1 MAQSIEELS
10 FKLNIDPVPV
20 LQALSQILGAF
31 NAIKTSVDALNAS
44 VLQLIQNM
52 NNLNNPNPQLPPAPN
67 PPTTPPGTPPTTPPG
82 TPPTTPPGTTPPN
95 TTPPGTTP
103 PGNPP
108 SRPPRPVNPD
118 RIDGQ
123 TRRWINKIKRLVMPL
138 IALFGARAVWKGYMQ
153 GVKQIEQYSDSLKMN
168 AAELSKWAKANE
180 AAGGSQKAF
189 MDAMQ
194 KWTQKTGKSGDE
206 FIDMML
212 SLNSKTKEQQKEF
225 LKLNGISEEA
235 AAIFKL
241 HDDEI
246 VHTLQ
251 VMKEIAYTDKDIA
264 NVKEFNRQWNT
275 FKILAQ
281 GIGEVLMRFVVPAFT
296 AVLKFLNQIQMMI
309 IEHKKLM
316 MLLAAVATVAI
327 GNVFV
332 SQMMAGAGAGG
343 LLTKV
348 LMGLTAG
355 VRKFSLALFASPLTW
370 FLAAIMLI
378 ILAVEDLMVFARGGD
393 SLFGELLQ
401 DFGLSKEEINDIRK
415 EFQEVGAAFSETW
428 GLIKQGFAYLMGY
441 SKNAEIGLKE
451 FLIAPLKLLV
461 LVVAGAIKAI
471 KWLGDMYGFVFA
483 WIAHKIEMM
492 PEYFEKAVNW
502 ITEKW
507 TAFCS
512 ALQEIWDSF
521 VNWIKETFNKIGQ
534 FFVDAWGVIDNAIQ
548 TTGQFI
554 QKWVI
559 DPLLK
564 VLDLIN
570 SAKNAAGNYVD
581 DFLQGGKDLI
591 SNTGDFLSWAAG
603 GDPAGSKLPGTVST
617 PVNTE
622 TNNNTTNNN
631 NVNATITI
639 NNPADSGKAFQD
651 KYGQLLLAPGL
662 TGMNTK

>member
-31 NAIKTSVDALNAS
+31 NAIRTSVDALNAS

-189 MDAMQ
+189 LDAMQ
-194 KWTQKTGKSGDE
+194 KWTEKTGKTGDD
-206 FIDMML
+206 FINMML
-212 SLNSKTKEQQKEF
+212 DLNTKTKEQQKEF

-296 AVLKFLNQIQMMI
+296 AVLKFLNQIQMMV

-428 GLIKQGFAYLMGY
+428 DLIKQGFAYLMGY

-461 LVVAGAIKAI
+461 LVVAGAVKAI

-483 WIAHKIEMM
+483 WIAHKIEML
-492 PEYFEKAVNW
+492 PEYLEKAADW
-502 ITEKW
+502 MLEKW
-507 TAFCS
+507 DSFCNS
-512 ALQEIWDSF
+512 VIELWDTF
-521 VNWIKETFNKIGQ
+521 VNWIKETFSQIGQ
-534 FFVDAWGVIDNAIQ
+534 FFVDAWGVIDNAIIQ
-548 TTGQFI
+548 TGNWI
-554 QKWVI
+554 QSKII

-564 VLDLIN
+564 VLGYIKQ
-570 SAKNAAGNYVD
+570 AKEAAGNYVD
-581 DFLQGGKDLI
+581 DFLQGGKDLM
-591 SNTGDFLSWAAG
+591 SGAGDFLSWATG
-603 GDPAGSKLPGTVST
+603 GDPAGTKLPGTVST

-651 KYGQLLLAPGL
+651 KYRQLLLDPGS
-662 TGMNTK
+662 TGINTK

>member
-103 PGNPP
+103 PGNTP
-108 SRPPRPVNPD
+108 SQPSRPVNPD

-296 AVLKFLNQIQMMI
+296 AVLKFLNQIQMMV

-483 WIAHKIEMM
+483 WIAHKIEML
-492 PEYFEKAVNW
+492 PEYLEKAADW
-502 ITEKW
+502 MLEKW
-507 TAFCS
+507 DSFCNS
-512 ALQEIWDSF
+512 VIELWDTF
-521 VNWIKETFNKIGQ
+521 VNWIKETFSQIGQ
-534 FFVDAWGVIDNAIQ
+534 FFVDAWGVIDNAIIQ
-548 TTGQFI
+548 TGNWI
-554 QKWVI
+554 QSKII

-564 VLDLIN
+564 VLGYIKQ
-570 SAKNAAGNYVD
+570 AKEAAGNYVD

-591 SNTGDFLSWAAG
+591 SGAGDFLSWAAG

>member
-1 MAQSIEELS
+1 
-10 FKLNIDPVPV
+10 
-20 LQALSQILGAF
+20 
-31 NAIKTSVDALNAS
+31 
-44 VLQLIQNM
+44 
-52 NNLNNPNPQLPPAPN
+52 
-67 PPTTPPGTPPTTPPG
+67 
-82 TPPTTPPGTTPPN
+82 
-95 TTPPGTTP
+95 
-103 PGNPP
+103 
-108 SRPPRPVNPD
+108 
-118 RIDGQ
+118 
-123 TRRWINKIKRLVMPL
+123 MPL

-251 VMKEIAYTDKDIA
+251 VMKEIAYTDKDIT

-281 GIGEVLMRFVVPAFT
+281 GIGEVLIRFVVPAFT
-296 AVLKFLNQIQMMI
+296 AVLKFLNQIQMMV

-428 GLIKQGFAYLMGY
+428 DLIKQGFAYLMGY

-471 KWLGDMYGFVFA
+471 KWLGDAYGFVFA
-483 WIAHKIEMM
+483 WIAHKIEMV

-502 ITEKW
+502 IVEKW
-507 TAFCS
+507 IAFCL
-512 ALQEIWDSF
+512 ALRETWDSF

-534 FFVDAWGVIDNAIQ
+534 LFVMAWSVIDNAIQ

-581 DFLQGGKDLI
+581 DFIQGGKDI
-591 SNTGDFLSWAAG
+591 AGDIGDFGSWLLG

-662 TGMNTK
+662 TGMTTK

>member
-103 PGNPP
+103 PGNTP

-296 AVLKFLNQIQMMI
+296 AVLKFLNQIQMMV

-483 WIAHKIEMM
+483 WIAHKIEMV
-492 PEYFEKAVNW
+492 PEYFEKAVDW

-581 DFLQGGKDLI
+581 DFLQGGEDLI
-591 SNTGDFLSWAAG
+591 SNAGGFLSWATG

-662 TGMNTK
+662 TGMTTK

>member
-483 WIAHKIEMM
+483 WIAHKIEMV

>member
-31 NAIKTSVDALNAS
+31 NAIRTSVDALNAS

-103 PGNPP
+103 PGNIP

-118 RIDGQ
+118 RVDGQ

-281 GIGEVLMRFVVPAFT
+281 GIGEVLIRFVVPAFT

-428 GLIKQGFAYLMGY
+428 DLIKQGFAYLMGY

-461 LVVAGAIKAI
+461 LVVAGAVKAI

-483 WIAHKIEMM
+483 WIAHKIEMV

-507 TAFCS
+507 TDFCS

-534 FFVDAWGVIDNAIQ
+534 FFVDAWGVIDNAIIQ
-548 TTGQFI
+548 TGNWI
-554 QKWVI
+554 QSKII

-564 VLDLIN
+564 VLGYIKQ
-570 SAKNAAGNYVD
+570 AKEAAGNYVD

-591 SNTGDFLSWAAG
+591 SGAGDFLSWATG

-662 TGMNTK
+662 TGMTTK

>member
-1 MAQSIEELS
+1 MAQTIEELS

-20 LQALSQILGAF
+20 LQALTSILTAF
-31 NAIKTSVDALNAS
+31 NAIRGSVDALNAS

-52 NNLNNPNPQLPPAPN
+52 NSLNNPNPQLPPAPT
-67 PPTTPPGTPPTTPPG
+67 PPALPPGTPPAPTPPGTPPAPPTTPPATPPAP
-82 TPPTTPPGTTPPN
+82 TPPTTP
-95 TTPPGTTP
+95 
-103 PGNPP
+103 
-108 SRPPRPVNPD
+108 SRPVNPD
-118 RIDGQ
+118 RVDGQ

-153 GVKQIEQYSDSLKMN
+153 GVKQIEQYTDSVKMN

-189 MDAMQ
+189 LDAMQ
-194 KWTQKTGKSGDE
+194 KWTQKTGKTGEE

-246 VHTLQ
+246 VATLQ
-251 VMKEIAYTDKDIA
+251 TMKEIAYTDKDIA

-296 AVLKFLNQIQMMI
+296 AVLKFLNAIQKMI

-316 MLLAAVATVAI
+316 MLLAAVATIAI

-332 SQMMAGAGAGG
+332 AQMMAGAGAGG
-343 LLTKV
+343 LLTRV
-348 LMGLTAG
+348 LTGLTAG
-355 VRKFSLALFASPLTW
+355 IRRFSLALLASPLTW

-428 GLIKQGFAYLMGY
+428 DLIKQGFAYLMGY

-461 LVVAGAIKAI
+461 LVVAGAVKAI

-483 WIAHKIEMM
+483 WIAHKIEML
-492 PEYFEKAVNW
+492 PEYLEKAADW
-502 ITEKW
+502 MLEKW
-507 TAFCS
+507 DSFCNS
-512 ALQEIWDSF
+512 VIELWDTF
-521 VNWIKETFNKIGQ
+521 VNWIKETFSQIGQ
-534 FFVDAWGVIDNAIQ
+534 FFVDAWGVIDNAIIQ
-548 TTGQFI
+548 TGNWI
-554 QKWVI
+554 QSKII

-564 VLDLIN
+564 VLGYIKQ
-570 SAKNAAGNYVD
+570 AKEAAGNYVD

-591 SNTGDFLSWAAG
+591 SGAGDFLSWAAG

-617 PVNTE
+617 PINTE

-651 KYGQLLLAPGL
+651 KYRQLLLDPVS
-662 TGMNTK
+662 TGMFTK

>member
-1 MAQSIEELS
+1 
-10 FKLNIDPVPV
+10 
-20 LQALSQILGAF
+20 
-31 NAIKTSVDALNAS
+31 
-44 VLQLIQNM
+44 
-52 NNLNNPNPQLPPAPN
+52 
-67 PPTTPPGTPPTTPPG
+67 
-82 TPPTTPPGTTPPN
+82 
-95 TTPPGTTP
+95 
-103 PGNPP
+103 
-108 SRPPRPVNPD
+108 
-118 RIDGQ
+118 
-123 TRRWINKIKRLVMPL
+123 MPL

-296 AVLKFLNQIQMMI
+296 AVLKFLNQIQMMV

-428 GLIKQGFAYLMGY
+428 DLIKQGFAYLMGY

-461 LVVAGAIKAI
+461 LVVAGAVKAI

-483 WIAHKIEMM
+483 WIAHKIEML
-492 PEYFEKAVNW
+492 PEYLEKAADW
-502 ITEKW
+502 MLEKW
-507 TAFCS
+507 DSFCNS
-512 ALQEIWDSF
+512 VIELWDTF
-521 VNWIKETFNKIGQ
+521 VNWIKETFSQIGQ
-534 FFVDAWGVIDNAIQ
+534 FFVDAWGVIDNAIIQ
-548 TTGQFI
+548 TGNWI
-554 QKWVI
+554 QSKII

-564 VLDLIN
+564 VLGYIKQ
-570 SAKNAAGNYVD
+570 AKEAAGNYVD

-591 SNTGDFLSWAAG
+591 SGAGDFLSWAAG

-617 PVNTE
+617 PLNTE

-651 KYGQLLLAPGL
+651 KYRQLLLDPVS
-662 TGMNTK
+662 TGMFTK

>member
-483 WIAHKIEMM
+483 WIAHKIEMV

-502 ITEKW
+502 IVEKW

-581 DFLQGGKDLI
+581 NFIQGGKDI
-591 SNTGDFLSWAAG
+591 MGGIGDFGSWLIG

-662 TGMNTK
+662 TGMTTK

>member
-31 NAIKTSVDALNAS
+31 NAIKTSVDSLNAS

-67 PPTTPPGTPPTTPPG
+67 PPAIPPGTPPTTPPG

-103 PGNPP
+103 PGNTP

-296 AVLKFLNQIQMMI
+296 AVLKFLNQVQMMV

-451 FLIAPLKLLV
+451 FLITPLKLLV

-483 WIAHKIEMM
+483 WIAHKIEMV

-502 ITEKW
+502 IVEKW
-507 TAFCS
+507 IAFCL
-512 ALQEIWDSF
+512 ALREIWDSF

-534 FFVDAWGVIDNAIQ
+534 LFVMAWSVIDNAIQ

-581 DFLQGGKDLI
+581 DFLQGGKDVAGNI
-591 SNTGDFLSWAAG
+591 GDFGSWLLG

-622 TNNNTTNNN
+622 TNNTTNNN

-662 TGMNTK
+662 TGMTTK

>member
-67 PPTTPPGTPPTTPPG
+67 PPAIPPGTPPTTPPG

-103 PGNPP
+103 PGNTP

-296 AVLKFLNQIQMMI
+296 AVLKFLNQVQMMV

-483 WIAHKIEMM
+483 WIAHKIEMV

-502 ITEKW
+502 IVEKW
-507 TAFCS
+507 IAFCL
-512 ALQEIWDSF
+512 ALREIWDSF

-534 FFVDAWGVIDNAIQ
+534 LFVMAWSVIDNAIQ

-581 DFLQGGKDLI
+581 DFLQGGKDVAGNI
-591 SNTGDFLSWAAG
+591 GDFGSWLLG
-603 GDPAGSKLPGTVST
+603 GDPAGTKLPGTVST

-662 TGMNTK
+662 TGMTTK

>member
-153 GVKQIEQYSDSLKMN
+153 GVKQIEQYTDSVKMN

-189 MDAMQ
+189 LDAMQ
-194 KWTQKTGKSGDE
+194 KWTQKTGKTGEE

-296 AVLKFLNQIQMMI
+296 AVLKFLNAIQKMI

-483 WIAHKIEMM
+483 WIAHKIEMV

-534 FFVDAWGVIDNAIQ
+534 FFVSAWNVIDDAIQ

-591 SNTGDFLSWAAG
+591 SGAGDFLSWAVG

>member
-189 MDAMQ
+189 LDAMQ
-194 KWTQKTGKSGDE
+194 KWAQKTGKTGEE

-296 AVLKFLNQIQMMI
+296 AVLKFLNQIQMMV

-428 GLIKQGFAYLMGY
+428 DLIKQGFAYLMGY

-461 LVVAGAIKAI
+461 LVVAGAVKAI

-483 WIAHKIEMM
+483 WIAHKIEML
-492 PEYFEKAVNW
+492 PEYLEKAADW
-502 ITEKW
+502 MLEKW
-507 TAFCS
+507 DSFCNS
-512 ALQEIWDSF
+512 VIELWDTF
-521 VNWIKETFNKIGQ
+521 VNWIKETFSQIGQ
-534 FFVDAWGVIDNAIQ
+534 FFVDAWGVIDNAIIQ
-548 TTGQFI
+548 TGNWI
-554 QKWVI
+554 QSKII

-564 VLDLIN
+564 VLGYIKQ
-570 SAKNAAGNYVD
+570 AKEAAGNYVD

-591 SNTGDFLSWAAG
+591 SGAGDFLSWAAG
-603 GDPAGSKLPGTVST
+603 GDPAGTKLPGTVST

>member
-95 TTPPGTTP
+95 TTPPGTNP
-103 PGNPP
+103 PGNTP

-251 VMKEIAYTDKDIA
+251 VMKEIVYTDKDIA

-483 WIAHKIEMM
+483 WIAHKIEMV
-492 PEYFEKAVNW
+492 PEYFEKAVDW
-502 ITEKW
+502 ITERW

-662 TGMNTK
+662 TGMTTK

>member
-31 NAIKTSVDALNAS
+31 NAIRTSVDALNAS

-189 MDAMQ
+189 LDAMQ
-194 KWTQKTGKSGDE
+194 KWTQKTGKTGEE

-296 AVLKFLNQIQMMI
+296 AVLKFLNQIQMMV

-428 GLIKQGFAYLMGY
+428 DLIKQGFAYLMGY

-461 LVVAGAIKAI
+461 LVVAGAVKAI

-483 WIAHKIEMM
+483 WIAHKIEMV

-534 FFVDAWGVIDNAIQ
+534 FFVSAWNVIDDAIQ

-591 SNTGDFLSWAAG
+591 SGAGDFLSWAAG

-617 PVNTE
+617 PINTE

-651 KYGQLLLAPGL
+651 KYRQLLLDPVS
-662 TGMNTK
+662 TGMFTK